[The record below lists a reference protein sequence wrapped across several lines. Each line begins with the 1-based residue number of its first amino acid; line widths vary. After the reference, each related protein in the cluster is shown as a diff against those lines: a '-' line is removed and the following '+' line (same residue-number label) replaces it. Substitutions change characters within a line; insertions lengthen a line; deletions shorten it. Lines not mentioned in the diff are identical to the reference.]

1 MIPKSQ
7 WLKTM
12 NVCLLLSF
20 YVHCRSAAVLT
31 YIFFVVRPT
40 LTDKPL
46 AETWTLVIREKKES
60 MAKHMLTS
68 NLSPGSNMSSADI
81 SSTILYKKRHQ
92 ISWIIKNLSQPTLII
107 KYLVLLP
114 CHIQIYL
121 PYPQGRKPQVPHSPC
136 FELKVQDLWTIYVHH
151 YIRSR

>member
-46 AETWTLVIREKKES
+46 AETWTLVIREKRVWPSTCWPQIFHQEATCHLLTFQVQSSCKE
-60 MAKHMLTS
+60 
-68 NLSPGSNMSSADI
+68 
-81 SSTILYKKRHQ
+81 RHQ